1 MRWLLRFTSLSAAD
15 VHIRV
20 SLHKSDSHMSPVL
33 TIKIKY
39 VISSLKRQWLK
50 KSSADINKL
59 SSRQLTF
66 AHSNTCYNKLYVTGL
81 CENLRELVRLNCAF
95 VFFFKKVNNSDC
107 VGQRAFVFFQSHN
120 LSELIVIGSVL
131 IWILLRLLRI
141 CEHVTHCSWQQV
153 HF

>member
-95 VFFFKKVNNSDC
+95 FLKKKKWITAIASVKGPSC
-107 VGQRAFVFFQSHN
+107 SSRVIIYQSWSLLA
-120 LSELIVIGSVL
+120 LSSSGFYCGCWEFAN
-131 IWILLRLLRI
+131 
-141 CEHVTHCSWQQV
+141 T
-153 HF
+153 

>member
-1 MRWLLRFTSLSAAD
+1 MRFTSLSAAD
-15 VHIRV
+15 VHICV

-66 AHSNTCYNKLYVTGL
+66 AHSNTCYNKLYVTGV
-81 CENLRELVRLNCAF
+81 CENLRGLVRLNCAF
-95 VFFFKKVNNSDC
+95 FKVNKCDC
-107 VGQRAFVFFQSHN
+107 VGRRAFVFFQGHN

-131 IWILLRLLRI
+131 IWVLLQLLRI